1 MKSIIHF
8 SGDDYWLSNP
18 HSRFHIIKA
27 FNQKNYRVL
36 WINPLGIRFPS
47 LKKKNF
53 FNRVVRKISS
63 LIKLLRK
70 VNNNFFVCTPLS
82 IPIFHDNNL
91 QNINLF
97 FWKIQ
102 IAVIMF
108 FLRVRKPLLFFSS
121 PIYGN
126 LLEEIN
132 YDKSIYYYSDMY
144 TTYRELKGKNKE
156 YVEKLDETLFINS
169 DIILCASKMIYET
182 LKSKSTKELFY
193 LPHQV
198 SFQLFQKASKESS
211 IPFDLQQIKKP
222 VIGYYGTLTDSND
235 WDIIE
240 YCAKL
245 RPQYNF
251 VFVGRKEIKLDKLE
265 AFNNVFF
272 LGKKDY
278 NEIPL
283 YAACFDVC
291 IMFWIRREWIKN
303 SSPLKLK
310 EYLSA
315 GKPVVS
321 TYIEELDTH
330 YKDVVYISE
339 TKEDFLKNIDLSLKS
354 DNSLRIAKGIDMVK
368 NDSWQNAVKKIEDLL
383 SKESQ

>member
-1 MKSIIHF
+1 
-8 SGDDYWLSNP
+8 
-18 HSRFHIIKA
+18 
-27 FNQKNYRVL
+27 
-36 WINPLGIRFPS
+36 
-47 LKKKNF
+47 
-53 FNRVVRKISS
+53 
-63 LIKLLRK
+63 
-70 VNNNFFVCTPLS
+70 
-82 IPIFHDNNL
+82 
-91 QNINLF
+91 
-97 FWKIQ
+97 
-102 IAVIMF
+102 
-108 FLRVRKPLLFFSS
+108 
-121 PIYGN
+121 
-126 LLEEIN
+126 
-132 YDKSIYYYSDMY
+132 MY